1 MAQDND
7 RPPAS
12 GSLQEETVWSGR
24 SSQWKNFWVF
34 ALCLLVIPIPW
45 AVWRYLRV
53 RHGIFR
59 LTTER
64 LLITKGVLTRVTES
78 LELYR
83 IRDLRVVQS
92 FWQRLLG
99 LQDIQLITTD
109 SSTPQITLDCI
120 PASQVLPDQ
129 IRKYVEACRV
139 AKRVREIDVE

>member
-12 GSLQEETVWSGR
+12 SSLQEETVWSGR
-24 SSQWKNFWVF
+24 SSQWKNFWAF

-45 AVWRYLRV
+45 AVWRYLQV
-53 RHGIFR
+53 RYGVFR

-120 PASQVLPDQ
+120 PASQVLPNQ
-129 IRKYVEACRV
+129 IRQYVEACRV
-139 AKRVREIDVE
+139 AKRVREIDIE

>member
-1 MAQDND
+1 VAQDNA

-12 GSLQEETVWSGR
+12 GLAQEEAVWTGR
-24 SSQWKNFWVF
+24 SSQVKNFWAFV
-34 ALCLLVIPIPW
+34 LCVLVIPIPW
-45 AVWRYLRV
+45 AIWRYLLV
-53 RHGIFR
+53 RSGVFR

-64 LLITKGVLTRVTES
+64 LLITKGVLTKVTES

-92 FWQRLLG
+92 FWQRLFG

-109 SSTPQITLDCI
+109 SSTPQITLDYI
-120 PASQVLPDQ
+120 PASQELPDQ
-129 IRKYVEACRV
+129 FRGYIEACRV